1 MANQRTQW
9 QLRYRSPLAPTKGVD
24 DVIIETEA
32 DDAAEARKLADW
44 WLATKVPSPSTRFVY
59 VRRLVVATSAE
70 MCVAQSPAKAAEV
83 EVEDEPTGPSVAQAM
98 SRDDMP
104 DTTRQEAAGKQQ
116 GGKGGRV
123 GA

>member
-32 DDAAEARKLADW
+32 DDPAEARTLADW
-44 WLATKVPSPSTRFVY
+44 WLATKVGSPSTRFVY

-70 MCVAQSPAKAAEV
+70 MRAAQSPTKAA

-104 DTTRQEAAGKQQ
+104 DTARQEAAGKQQ